1 MEKISV
7 IIVNWNVGELF
18 SRCIKSVLDTKY
30 SNLELILIDNNSK
43 IRPKVVNDPHVTF
56 IQNESNIGFPAAV
69 NQGLKLF
76 NGDYVLLLNPDTKIP
91 QDFFEKAVDC
101 LKSDSRIGVMG
112 PKFVDPDGTPQGS
125 VYRETSIVRTVQEFW
140 FGKKGLTEKYIPNTE
155 HRVPAVIDCV
165 MGACMFMPK
174 KVVEK
179 VGLFTNQV
187 FIFYEDLDYCR
198 RIRKHGYKV
207 VFNPDIVIKHEH
219 GGSTKQNPLANELLM
234 TASKWY
240 NGILKHSV
248 LWFIIWSSQKFQK
261 LKLAIFGNKL

>member
-7 IIVNWNVGELF
+7 VIVNWNVGKLF

-76 NGDYVLLLNPDTKIP
+76 NGEYVLLLNPDTKIP
-91 QDFFEKAVDC
+91 QDFFIKAIDC
-101 LKSDSRIGVMG
+101 LKSDPKIGVMG
-112 PKFVDPDGTPQGS
+112 PKFVDPNGTPQGS
-125 VYRETSIVRTVQEFW
+125 VFHEPSIVDTIREYW
-140 FGKKGLTEKYIPNTE
+140 FGQEGLTQKYTPVTDHCSLITVN
-155 HRVPAVIDCV
+155 CV
-165 MGACMFMPK
+165 MGACMFIPR

-179 VGLFTNQV
+179 VGLFTNKV

-198 RIRKHGYKV
+198 RIRRHGYKV
-207 VFNPDIVIKHEH
+207 VFNSDIVIKHEH

-240 NGILKHSV
+240 NGILKHNI
-248 LWFIIWSSQKFQK
+248 LWFIIWTSQKFQK
-261 LKLAIFGNKL
+261 LKNAL